1 MVMNKKTLIQS
12 FMQTQDPE
20 QLLAYLLVIKA
31 LLLKYGK
38 KLSFPAF
45 LQGIQEVQPEI
56 GTLIQ
61 LLEEAKLLTMR
72 ALTDLIRSFEAQLPK
87 KQLDFVLE
95 SNDEEILPPLSAYLE
110 KRFGQVKVQFKPFKA
125 DTLSVQMKGQ
135 GYVYKRSLDRDLDA
149 LLA

>member
-1 MVMNKKTLIQS
+1 MMMNTKKLIQS
-12 FMQTQDPE
+12 FMQAQDPE
-20 QLLAYLLVIKA
+20 QLLRSLLVIKA
-31 LLLKYGK
+31 LLLNYGK

-45 LQGIQEVQPEI
+45 LQGIKEVQPEI
-56 GTLIQ
+56 GALIQ
-61 LLEEAKLLTMR
+61 LLEQAKLLRMK
-72 ALTDLIRSFEAQLPK
+72 ALTDFIRSFEAELPK
-87 KQLDFVLE
+87 KELNFVLE

-110 KRFGQVKVQFKPFKA
+110 KRFGQVKVDFKPFKA